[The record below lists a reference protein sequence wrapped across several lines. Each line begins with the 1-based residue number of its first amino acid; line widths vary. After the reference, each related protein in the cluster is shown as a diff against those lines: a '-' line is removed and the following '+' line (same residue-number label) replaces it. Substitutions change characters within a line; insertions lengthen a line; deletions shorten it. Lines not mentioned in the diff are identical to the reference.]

1 MFSKKNNDFDYFKTF
16 ITLSDYSL
24 KAAQLLVDSLQEFDI
39 QKLDHR
45 IKEMHDVE
53 HSADI
58 SKHNLINKLAREF
71 LPPIERE
78 DIVNLSEKIDDVTDF
93 IEDVLLNI
101 NIFNVQ
107 SIPKELLKFADI
119 ILECC
124 QSMKQALIEF
134 EHFRKSKKLHNI
146 IIEINNLEEEADKL
160 YINEM
165 KKLYRNTTNP
175 VKLIIWKDLLESME
189 KCCDAC
195 EDVANTIEI
204 IVMKNL

>member
-1 MFSKKNNDFDYFKTF
+1 MFSRKNNDFDYFKAF
-16 ITLSDYSL
+16 ISLSEYSL
-24 KAAQLLVDSLQEFDI
+24 RAAHFLVDSLREFDR
-39 QKLDHR
+39 QKLEHR
-45 IKEMHDVE
+45 IKEMHDIE
-53 HSADI
+53 HSADL

-78 DIVNLSEKIDDVTDF
+78 DIVNLAEKIDDVTDF

-107 SIPKELLKFADI
+107 SIPKQLLKFADI

-124 QSMKQALIEF
+124 KSMKQALEEF
-134 EHFRKSKKLHNI
+134 EHFKKSKKLHNI
-146 IIEINNLEEEADKL
+146 IIEINNLEEIADKL

-165 KKLYRNTTNP
+165 KNLYRNTTNP
-175 VKLIIWKDLLESME
+175 VKLIIWRDLIESME

-195 EDVANTIEI
+195 EDVANIIET
-204 IVMKNL
+204 IVMKNM

>member
-1 MFSKKNNDFDYFKTF
+1 MFNRKSNDFNYFKAF
-16 ITLSDYSL
+16 INLSEYSL
-24 KAAQLLVDSLQEFDI
+24 KAAQLLSDSLHEFDRK
-39 QKLDHR
+39 KLNHL
-45 IKEMHDVE
+45 IEEMHDIE
-53 HSADI
+53 HSADL

-78 DIVNLSEKIDDVTDF
+78 DIINLAEKIDDVTDF

-107 SIPKELLKFADI
+107 YIPEELLKFADI

-124 QSMKQALIEF
+124 KSMKEALKEF
-134 EHFRKSKKLHNI
+134 QHFRKSKKLHNV
-146 IIEINNLEEEADKL
+146 IIEINNLEERADKL

-165 KKLYRNTTNP
+165 KKIYRNYTNP
-175 VKLIIWKDLLESME
+175 VKLMIWRDLIESME

-204 IVMKNL
+204 VVLKNL